1 MSGRSGYGRSK
12 IVGKLIN
19 LPANMMMAGLAPR
32 VGKPGWAIRLY
43 WQRVDECFCG
53 CYPCILDNQVVALP
67 PVILPPLPLPPSLPP
82 QLPPP
87 YDPVPPGPG
96 LPPPP
101 SKPGFGFSS
110 SQLPGRNGYAY
121 PGGSTGSMAPFA
133 TRGGIPSEG
142 NPAGPV
148 LDGNPAGD
156 DADLKSGGHY
166 VMAQFNR
173 EVSVLGGGF
182 WGDVDISWNNFG
194 TYIHGASAD
203 TANPI
208 ITVKYKKI
216 AADSPVYKVGFGGA
230 TPNTTGAATPGS
242 YNATAV
248 YLAYSIPFAAEDPL
262 AVPYGANPTK
272 TYGMEPYQWL
282 LFDIEDAMVSIRNW
296 DGVLTDYVGQ
306 PANQGQWPPTDTG
319 RKAADDYARN
329 NSVPTIQYDP
339 TVVSNVYDEKLGLL
353 YVNCADGKDAALGP
367 LAPFNGPMT
376 STLIG

>member
-1 MSGRSGYGRSK
+1 
-12 IVGKLIN
+12 
-19 LPANMMMAGLAPR
+19 
-32 VGKPGWAIRLY
+32 
-43 WQRVDECFCG
+43 
-53 CYPCILDNQVVALP
+53 
-67 PVILPPLPLPPSLPP
+67 
-82 QLPPP
+82 
-87 YDPVPPGPG
+87 
-96 LPPPP
+96 
-101 SKPGFGFSS
+101 
-110 SQLPGRNGYAY
+110 
-121 PGGSTGSMAPFA
+121 MAPFA